1 MKRSLSFILYTLL
14 FSAALSAQEPVDTTV
29 IMAPPPDGAGIANP
43 LQQIANPLQQDDDA
57 NYTPTTQDSIPM
69 FSKDLLTS
77 KIHLR
82 ARAYGDRVYLRW
94 VPEDYVSWLFL
105 RIDGVNILRMKSTDF
120 SSFDQ
125 EDMTPEQAK
134 ALDLK
139 IDTLAYALK
148 PLTEAQMRAKYQ
160 TNDSNAMVAMGVLY
174 GEGRKGLGQT
184 AEKPGSMGANMEYNA
199 EQDVSFGFAMM
210 VAEWRPDLAQD
221 MAVGFVDRTAKPGE
235 KYDYVVQPA
244 VIDTLGKI
252 VFEPGVRNG
261 IINNPYKPKPYE
273 VEIKDSLTAPQRFTL
288 SWIDKRHSS
297 FEVDRREVT
306 DAKNN
311 TTGPWQRINEK
322 PYVSMAETDIEGLSL
337 LSDSVDHDGTWEYR
351 IMAHDEFGELT
362 EPSPVHRVYAHDIK
376 APIPPQLKVIYID
389 RPEQDPMAR
398 INARVVWTNPEVQ
411 DADCKGYLLKYY
423 NEELYGSQW
432 YFLTDDYIPPTDT
445 LYTVDVTGL
454 RTGLVCLSAY
464 DESGNESESLA
475 QLIRITDYKAPTPP
489 DSLSCTMIDGSM
501 LTAEGG
507 NDSGYAI
514 LTWKPSPEDDDIAYF
529 DVAYA
534 NDPTHEFLRRNQ
546 LGIRENGYVD
556 TLALDV
562 NQKYIYYKVRA
573 VDWSNNVGEWSPY
586 IQVKRPHNTPP
597 TQPHLDQSSHDDKTG
612 MHMDWVVGK
621 DADMD
626 YHILWRRIG
635 EKGDWQAIHRWDADS
650 LAQIAALPSPQG
662 GGVGGGAPYVL
673 HVDDNPMHNRRE
685 RYYYMVESFNS
696 SPFTSQSLAV
706 SWTHQ
711 GPKYFDIPIKLFGDW
726 MKNEKHVRLTWE
738 IGALPEVLKDQPYYY
753 CVFRKT
759 SKDKRFRYVINTP
772 STEMEFDDASL
783 ALDEKAEYYIMIRFE
798 DGRESQ
804 QSNTVTINVKQ

>member
-1 MKRSLSFILYTLL
+1 MKKILLL
-14 FSAALSAQEPVDTTV
+14 VALLALILRVSAQEPVDTTIIIV
-29 IMAPPPDGAGIANP
+29 PPPDGGEITSP
-43 LQQIANPLQQDDDA
+43 TQDDA
-57 NYTPTTQDSIPM
+57 GTNYAPTEQDSIPM
-69 FSKDLLTS
+69 FSSELLTS

-105 RIDGVNILRMKSTDF
+105 KNDGVNILRMKSVDF
-120 SSFDQ
+120 SALEG
-125 EDMTPEQAK
+125 EDMTPEMAK

-148 PLTEAQMRAKYQ
+148 PLTEEQMRAKYQ
-160 TNDSNAMVAMGVLY
+160 PNDSNAMVAMGVLY
-174 GEGRKGLGQT
+174 GEGRKDLGQT
-184 AEKPGSMGANMEYNA
+184 AEKPGSMGANMEFNA
-199 EQDVSFGFAMM
+199 EQDVSFGFAML

-221 MAVGFVDRTAKPGE
+221 LAVGFIDRTAEKGA
-235 KYDYVVQPA
+235 KYDYVVQPT
-244 VIDTLGKI
+244 VTDTGGKI

-261 IINNPYKPKPYE
+261 IVNNPYKPRPYE
-273 VEIKDSLTAPQRFTL
+273 VEIKDSLVAPQRFTL
-288 SWIDKRHSS
+288 SWTDKRHAS
-297 FEVDRREVT
+297 FEIDRREVT
-306 DAKNN
+306 DAKKN
-311 TTGPWQRINEK
+311 TAGPWQRINDK
-322 PYVSMAETDIEGLSL
+322 PYMSMAETDFEGLSL
-337 LSDSVDHDGTWEYR
+337 MSDSVPYDGTWEYR

-362 EPSPVHRVYAHDIK
+362 EPSPVHRVYARDIK
-376 APIPPQLKVIYID
+376 APLPPQLKVIYID
-389 RPEQDPMAR
+389 RPEEDPMAR

-432 YFLTDDYIPPTDT
+432 HFLTDDYIPPTDT

-489 DSLSCTMIDGSM
+489 DSLQCVVLD
-501 LTAEGG
+501 A
-507 NDSGYAI
+507 GYAI

-534 NDPTHEFLRRNQ
+534 NAPDHEFLRRNQ
-546 LGIRENGYVD
+546 LGINENGYVD

-586 IQVKRPHNTPP
+586 IQVMRPHNTPP
-597 TQPHLDQSSHDDKTG
+597 TQPHLDTSSHDDKTG

-621 DADMD
+621 DADMAFHLL
-626 YHILWRRIG
+626 YRRVG
-635 EKGDWQAIHRWDADS
+635 EKGDWEVIRRWDADS
-650 LAQIAALPSPQG
+650 LAMLSEPSQQQGALPTTN
-662 GGVGGGAPYVL
+662 PYVL
-673 HVDDNPMHNRRE
+673 HVDDNPSHNRQE

-706 SWTHQ
+706 SWLHQ
-711 GPKYFDIPIKLFGDW
+711 GPKYFDIPLKLFGDW
-726 MKNEKHVRLTWE
+726 MKNEKHARLTWE
-738 IGALPEVLKDQPYYY
+738 VGTMPATLKDQPYYY

-759 SKDKRFRYVINTP
+759 SNDKRFRYVTNVP

-783 ALDEKAEYYIMIRFE
+783 APGEKAEYYIMIRFE

-804 QSNTVTINVKQ
+804 QSNTVTMARE